1 MRPEYLKAG
10 DRVALIAP
18 ARAVSREEMQPFRE
32 LMQAWG
38 LELVE
43 GKHLYLREGQFS
55 GSDVQRFADLREA
68 WNDASVKAVFCARG
82 GYGSMR
88 FLHLA
93 ETELDTRK
101 SKWLVGFSDISSLQF
116 YLHNKGIPSIHGPM
130 AFNAAATHGQKEENF
145 ARLRQALFGETLEY
159 DLSDCEVLNPAPV
172 KAEILG
178 GNLSLLY
185 ASLGTPEQLDLRG
198 KVLFI
203 EDLDE
208 YLYHIDRMMQSLKRA
223 GALDGLAGL
232 IVGQML
238 DMKDNAIPFGRDCRQ
253 IIEEV
258 CGDMGYPIVFG
269 FPAGHGEKNYC
280 FKQGCVCTF
289 DPRSFQQQA

>member
-1 MRPEYLKAG
+1 MQAG

-18 ARAVSREEMQPFRE
+18 ARAVSPEEMQPFQDLVKR
-32 LMQAWG
+32 WN

-43 GKHLYLREGQFS
+43 GEHLYLREGQFS
-55 GSDVQRFADLREA
+55 GTDVQRFADLRQA
-68 WNDASVKAVFCARG
+68 WNDPGIKAIFCARG

-93 ETELDTRK
+93 ETELDIRK
-101 SKWLVGFSDISSLQF
+101 AKWLVGFSDISSMQF
-116 YLHNKGIPSIHGPM
+116 YLYNKGIPSIHGPM
-130 AFNAAATHGQKEENF
+130 AFNAGATHAQKQQNF
-145 ARLRQALFGETLEY
+145 EYLRRALFGESLQYNLGE
-159 DLSDCEVLNPAPV
+159 CEILNPATV
-172 KAEILG
+172 RAEIIG

-185 ASLGTPEQLDLRG
+185 ASLGTPEQLDL
-198 KVLFI
+198 KDKILFI

-223 GALDGLAGL
+223 GALDGLAAL
-232 IVGQML
+232 IVGEML
-238 DMKDNAIPFGRDCRQ
+238 EMRDNPIPFGRDSKQ
-253 IIEEV
+253 IITEI

-289 DPRSFQQQA
+289 EARTFQQHP